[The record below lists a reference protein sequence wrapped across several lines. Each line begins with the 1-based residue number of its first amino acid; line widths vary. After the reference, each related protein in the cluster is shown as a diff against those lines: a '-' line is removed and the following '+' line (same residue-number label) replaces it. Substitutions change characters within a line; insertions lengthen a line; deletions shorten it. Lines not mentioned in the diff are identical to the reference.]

1 MKKIGILTFHD
12 EPNYGAFLQT
22 YALSECLKDRGFD
35 VEVIDLRIKET
46 LQFSFLVKLLS
57 PVIRY
62 FIFEKAR
69 KKYLNRSKIK
79 YYSSK
84 EIKKNTPFCDIYLLG
99 SDQVW
104 NKDVTGELKY
114 SYFFDFLPDSIP
126 RLSYA
131 SSFGM
136 DKWNFDNNET
146 EKIKILFSKFSAVS
160 VREKS
165 AVVLCKHHCG
175 INATLVVDPTL
186 LLSDYSKLTG
196 KIKVHK
202 KRVVC
207 FKFNKGVEFYEFLRL
222 FKGLNNYKISILNKT
237 LPQKQIG
244 IIPLPTIKKWVK
256 SIAESEIV
264 ITDSYHALIFSIIYK
279 KMFIVMPANEK
290 NFNRLSELLSDLGLE
305 DRIFYSYD
313 EVLQNDRWTKEIDY
327 HKVHEI
333 LSLKMKDSLSFLIN
347 ELNTSMK

>member
-22 YALSECLKDRGFD
+22 YALSETLKNLGYD
-35 VEVIDLRIKET
+35 VEIIDLRIKET
-46 LQFSFLVKLLS
+46 LQFSFIVKLLS
-57 PVIRY
+57 PAIRY

-69 KKYLNRSKIK
+69 KKYLNRSKRK
-79 YYSSK
+79 YDSS
-84 EIKKNTPFCDIYLLG
+84 EDLKNNVPNCDIYLLG

-114 SYFFDFLPDSIP
+114 SYFFDFLPDNKP

-136 DKWNFDNNET
+136 EKWDFDDEET
-146 EKIKILFSKFSAVS
+146 KKINSLFSKFSAVG

-165 AVVLCKHHCG
+165 AIDLCKNNCN
-175 INATLVVDPTL
+175 IEATLVVDPTL
-186 LLSDYSKLTG
+186 LYSDYSKLTG
-196 KIKVHK
+196 KIKQRK
-202 KRVVC
+202 NSIVC
-207 FKFNKGVEFYEFLRL
+207 FKFNKGIEFYNFLRD
-222 FKGLNNYKISILNKT
+222 FKRQNNFDISILNKT

-244 IIPLPTIKKWVK
+244 NIPLPTIKKWIK

-279 KMFIVMPANEK
+279 KQFIVLPANEK
-290 NFNRLSELLSDLGLE
+290 NFTRLYELLTNLGLE
-305 DRIFYSYD
+305 DRIFYSYE
-313 EVLQNDRWTKEIDY
+313 EVLQNNRWSSKIDY
-327 HKVHEI
+327 NGVYEI
-333 LSLKMKDSLSFLIN
+333 LLKKVDNSLSFLKDQ
-347 ELNTSMK
+347 LSFYLS